1 MLSPAWPLA
10 QAQGLRWWLQRSG
23 APTRL
28 TDAGLQCQTVLAA
41 HGPDTAAGADS
52 VLHEIGPGAVGAP
65 VHEAFRASDCV
76 SKSSA
81 SFSGLVDALEEAY
94 RTRSVAPREVL

>member
-1 MLSPAWPLA
+1 MLTEALLAA
-10 QAQGLRWWLQRSG
+10 QAQGLRWWLDRSG
-23 APTRL
+23 EAPRL
-28 TDAGLQCQTVLAA
+28 AEVSLPCQTVLAA

-52 VLHEIGPGAVGAP
+52 VLHAVSPGAVSAP

-81 SFSGLVDALEEAY
+81 SFSGLVNALEEAF
-94 RTRSVAPREVL
+94 RTRSVAPL

>member
-1 MLSPAWPLA
+1 VLSPASPLA
-10 QAQGLRWWLQRSG
+10 QAQGLRWWIQRSG
-23 APTRL
+23 IPTRL
-28 TDAGLQCQTVLAA
+28 ADAGLQCQTVLAA

-52 VLHEIGPGAVGAP
+52 VLHEISPGAVSAP

-81 SFSGLVDALEEAY
+81 SFSGLVDALEEAF
-94 RTRSVAPREVL
+94 RTRSVTSLETS

>member
-1 MLSPAWPLA
+1 MHNPASRRA

-23 APTRL
+23 TPTRL
-28 TDAGLQCQTVLAA
+28 TDTGLQCQTVLAA

-52 VLHEIGPGAVGAP
+52 VLHAIGPAVGAP

-81 SFSGLVDALEEAY
+81 SFSGLVEALEESY
-94 RTRSVAPREVL
+94 RTRSVISLESS